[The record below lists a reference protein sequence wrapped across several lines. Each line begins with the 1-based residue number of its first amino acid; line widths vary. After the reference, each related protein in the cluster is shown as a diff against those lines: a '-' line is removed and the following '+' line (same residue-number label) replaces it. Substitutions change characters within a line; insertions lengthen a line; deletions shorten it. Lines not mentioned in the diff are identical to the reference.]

1 MQLPTPI
8 NHFSHPRLDSG
19 HARVIAMLKQKGA
32 EKKQRHGEK
41 TGGCLGA
48 EHVGIILYIGKY
60 HMYISIEILHAIFDM
75 YIIYIMDLTCNL
87 HSFDFVSVHLVHIK
101 NQGANENQTDNIYG

>member
-1 MQLPTPI
+1 MQWPTPI

-60 HMYISIEILHAIFDM
+60 DM
-75 YIIYIMDLTCNL
+75 YIRYRDSPCHIRYVYNL
-87 HSFDFVSVHLVHIK
+87 H
-101 NQGANENQTDNIYG
+101 YGPHM